1 MLKIWYFQ
9 NYLKLK
15 LISPEHSIE
24 EVIANRMANI
34 LKNILMFTKFV
45 SNEYLLYKYQKV
57 IIFLERIKLELQ
69 L

>member
-1 MLKIWYFQ
+1 MLKTLYFQ
-9 NYLKLK
+9 IYLKLK
-15 LISPEHSIE
+15 LISPKHSIE

-34 LKNILMFTKFV
+34 FKNILMFTKFV

-57 IIFLERIKLELQ
+57 IIFLERIKLELE